1 MPPDASLPALP
12 FPCAS
17 GGGASRVLCRV
28 PGRELCTDGFAD
40 SRPCSEDQ
48 HCLHLIREDQ
58 RPRHWDRE
66 AQGYG
71 GRYRGDWPQS
81 KGRVGGRLPGG
92 SGPTGEIWRMSR
104 SYPGEEGGSSITA
117 RESGTCKG
125 PEEKGR
131 GESLCTG
138 GGELPGSGWKA
149 PQGWAMQGPASRVK
163 DSCLYPT
170 ESGVFNAPA
179 PAVRWRV
186 GSKHRSRQGSARSA
200 CAQVRRLGHVL

>member
-1 MPPDASLPALP
+1 M
-12 FPCAS
+12 
-17 GGGASRVLCRV
+17 LCRV
-28 PGRELCTDGFAD
+28 PGRELCTDGLAD

-71 GRYRGDWPQS
+71 GRYRGDWLQS

-149 PQGWAMQGPASRVK
+149 PQGWAVQGPASRVRLLSLSHREWRFQRPCT
-163 DSCLYPT
+163 SCAM
-170 ESGVFNAPA
+170 ES
-179 PAVRWRV
+179 RV
-186 GSKHRSRQGSARSA
+186 KAQEQAGKRKVGLCPGKKTWA
-200 CAQVRRLGHVL
+200 CVMA